1 MNPVNID
8 QVAEDKRNECPKVAS
23 EGILL
28 SYWVPEPRQ
37 GLTQVQDVTILSES
51 DSIWYLQGPL
61 ELIIFKEVQ

>member
-23 EGILL
+23 EG
-28 SYWVPEPRQ
+28 YWVPEPRQ

-51 DSIWYLQGPL
+51 DSIWYLQEPL
-61 ELIIFKEVQ
+61 ELILFKEVL